1 MQGLFSR
8 MGLPAAPAPR
18 GILGVV
24 LGEGA
29 ARRVAVDLSGALS
42 RLELADGKCLLLP
55 EGAEPSLE
63 DLLRFESLQT
73 FVARSSG
80 DWVVEMLRD
89 GRIETHF
96 QPIVSFEKPLEVFAY
111 EALLRGREIDGS
123 LISPGAILRAARDA
137 NVIFQTD
144 RAARIASIGAVVAKH
159 VETNVFI
166 NFTPNSVYD
175 PAFCLRSTVSAV
187 EEAGLPPSRFVF
199 EVTESDEVRDVDHL
213 LGILSFYRRSGF
225 RVALDD
231 LGAGYSS
238 LNLLARLRPDF
249 VKLDMELIRG
259 IDEDPYKAV
268 VVEKLLDLAREVGA
282 TSVVEGVETEGEWR
296 WAEAHGADL
305 AQGFLCARPAANP
318 PRPFQGTTVPSPR
331 SGDL

>member
-1 MQGLFSR
+1 
-8 MGLPAAPAPR
+8 
-18 GILGVV
+18 
-24 LGEGA
+24 
-29 ARRVAVDLSGALS
+29 
-42 RLELADGKCLLLP
+42 
-55 EGAEPSLE
+55 
-63 DLLRFESLQT
+63 
-73 FVARSSG
+73 
-80 DWVVEMLRD
+80 
-89 GRIETHF
+89 
-96 QPIVSFEKPLEVFAY
+96 VSFEKPLEVFAY
-111 EALLRGREIDGS
+111 EALLRGRETDGA

-187 EEAGLPPSRFVF
+187 EAAGLPPSRFVF

-213 LGILSFYRRSGF
+213 LGVLSFYRRSGF

-259 IDEDPYKAV
+259 IDQDPYKAV

-282 TSVVEGVETEGEWR
+282 VSVVEGVETEGEWR
-296 WAEAHGADL
+296 WAAAHGADL
-305 AQGFLCARPAANP
+305 AQGFLCARPGAIP

>member
-8 MGLPAAPAPR
+8 MGLAAVPAPL
-18 GILGVV
+18 GILGVI

-55 EGAEPSLE
+55 EGAEPSLQ

-80 DWVVEMLRD
+80 DWVVDMLREN
-89 GRIETHF
+89 RIETHF
-96 QPIVSFEKPLEVFAY
+96 QPIVSFTKPREVFAY
-111 EALLRGREIDGS
+111 EALLRGHERDGS
-123 LISPGAILRAARDA
+123 LISPGAILGAARDA

-144 RAARIASIGAVVAKH
+144 RAARIAAIGAVVAKRI
-159 VETNVFI
+159 ETNVFI

-175 PAFCLRSTVSAV
+175 PSFCLRSTVSAV
-187 EEAGLPPSRFVF
+187 EAAGLPPSRFVF
-199 EVTESDEVRDVDHL
+199 EVTESDEVKDVDHL
-213 LGILSFYRRSGF
+213 LGILSFYRRAGF

-259 IDEDPYKAV
+259 IDVDPYKAV
-268 VVEKLLDLAREVGA
+268 VVKKLLDLAREVGA
-282 TSVVEGVETEGEWR
+282 ISVVEGVETEGEWR

-305 AQGFLCARPAANP
+305 AQGFLCARPQAEP
-318 PRPFQGTTVPSPR
+318 PKPFSGTEVPQAR
-331 SGDL
+331 SGE

>member
-1 MQGLFSR
+1 M
-8 MGLPAAPAPR
+8 
-18 GILGVV
+18 VV
-24 LGEGA
+24 EGDG
-29 ARRVAVDLSGALS
+29 ARRLAVDLSGALS
-42 RLELADGKCLLLP
+42 RLELADGRCLLLP
-55 EGAEPSLE
+55 PGAEPTLE

-73 FVARSSG
+73 FVARASG
-80 DWVVEMLRD
+80 DWVVDMLRE

-96 QPIVSFEKPLEVFAY
+96 QPIVKFAKPKEVFAY
-111 EALLRGREIDGS
+111 EALLRGREVDGA

-144 RAARIASIGAVVAKH
+144 RAARLASIAAVIAKR
-159 VETNVFI
+159 VDANVFI

-187 EEAGLPPSRFVF
+187 AAAGLPPSRFVF
-199 EVTESDEVRDVDHL
+199 EVTESNQVEDVDHL
-213 LGILSFYRRSGF
+213 LGILSFYRRGGF

-249 VKLDMELIRG
+249 VKLDMQLIRG

-268 VVEKLLDLAREVGA
+268 VVEKMLELSREVGA

-296 WAEAHGADL
+296 WAESHGADL
-305 AQGFLCARPAANP
+305 AQGFYCARPAADP
-318 PRPFQGTTVPSPR
+318 PRPFST
-331 SGDL
+331 